1 MLWATDCYAG
11 RIRAL
16 LEGKGMWENTL
27 VVYSADNGGRGD
39 GSNYPLRGEKRTNYE
54 GEGLKVTVG
63 IVRSCENSPLSW

>member
-1 MLWATDCYAG
+1 MLWATDCCAG

-27 VVYSADNGGRGD
+27 VVYSPDNGGRGD

-63 IVRSCENSPLSW
+63 IVWSCGNSPLSC